1 MTELSSGKLRGL
13 KKLAD
18 KSGRFKMLAI
28 DQRAPMA
35 RALDTI
41 LAPRKASYDDV
52 APIKSLLAE
61 TLAPESS
68 AVLVDPDFGLTPCEP
83 FITRDNGLLITLE
96 TPQFEETK
104 GGRKSAPLKD
114 LDVAKIKRLGADGVK
129 LMLWYRADADN
140 DVRAHQ
146 QSFARQ
152 VGEECRRHDI
162 PFLLE
167 LLVYPFLGEAN
178 HSTDYKEDERKRPE
192 LVLEG
197 LRHFADPEEFGVDI
211 HKVESP
217 VAAKDLPD
225 PDGSE
230 AIDSQSWFDKVST
243 IIDRPWVLLSAGADM
258 AQFERILTYAY
269 RAGANGYLAGRAIW
283 WPAFQ
288 ALPDLARMKAI
299 LVTDALEYQNRI
311 NCLTDKEARS
321 WTSAGCFHNGLSLSH
336 GGEHFPSA
344 YGSNL
349 GA

>member
-18 KSGRFKMLAI
+18 RSGRFKMLAI

-35 RALDTI
+35 RALDAI
-41 LAPRKASYDDV
+41 LAPRKAGYEDV

-96 TPQFEETK
+96 TPHFEETK
-104 GGRKSAPLKD
+104 DGRRSAPLKD
-114 LDVAKIKRLGADGVK
+114 LNVAKIKRMGADGVK
-129 LMLWYRADADN
+129 LMLWYRADASA

-167 LLVYPFLGEAN
+167 LLVYPFLGETN

-197 LRHFADPEEFGVDI
+197 LHHFADPEEFGVDI

-225 PDGSE
+225 PDGAE
-230 AIDSQSWFDKVST
+230 AKHHQAWFNKVST

-258 AQFERILTYAY
+258 AQFERILMYAY

-283 WPAFQ
+283 WPAFNV
-288 ALPDLARMKAI
+288 LPDMRRMRT
-299 LVTDALEYQNRI
+299 LLTTDASAYQTRI
-311 NCLTDKEARS
+311 NTLTNISAS
-321 WTSAGCFHNGLSLSH
+321 PWTDAPCFRTGVSLANG
-336 GGEHFPSA
+336 GQTFPSCYSA
-344 YGSNL
+344 
-349 GA
+349 ARE